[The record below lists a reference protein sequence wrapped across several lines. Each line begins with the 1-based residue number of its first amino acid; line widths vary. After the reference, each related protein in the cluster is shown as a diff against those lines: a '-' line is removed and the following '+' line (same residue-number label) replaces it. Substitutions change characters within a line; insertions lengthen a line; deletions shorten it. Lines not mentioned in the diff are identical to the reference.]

1 MDNEIKIENLAGMI
15 LDKHFP
21 HSYYSPVVS
30 WELGTFEERKIH
42 DNECERCKYNDQ
54 IIPAIIEALKTNQ
67 TKQL

>member
-30 WELGTFEERKIH
+30 WELGHLRSVKSTTMNVNAVNI
-42 DNECERCKYNDQ
+42 
-54 IIPAIIEALKTNQ
+54 T
-67 TKQL
+67 TK